1 MENDINIQIKNVV
14 DYINQLQYLVSVTT
28 CIHER
33 YYYNDLLSHYYYVY
47 HQLFNIANKN
57 IEDEHNEE

>member
-1 MENDINIQIKNVV
+1 MEKINEQIKNVT
-14 DYINQLQYLVSVTT
+14 DTINYLQYLISVTT

-47 HQLFNIANKN
+47 HQLLKIAN
-57 IEDEHNEE
+57 NEVKTNEK